1 MTSLMP
7 DGEPAPQ
14 PRPLIGI
21 SCYVEQARW
30 GDWDLPAVLVPA
42 AYVDLVA
49 KAGGRPLVVPP
60 MAAAAAETVA
70 VLDGLVLAGG
80 SDIGPEH
87 YGRPAH
93 LQTTQVRPD
102 RDRGELALLA
112 EAQDRNLPILGICRG
127 AQLLTVARG
136 AALDQHLPDGRSAA
150 AAIPHRGGPGRFTR
164 HDVAVVPGSL
174 LSSIVGTELTVSS
187 YHHQAPVEPGKGLV
201 AVGHAPDGALE
212 AVEDPE
218 RAFCLGVL
226 WHPEADGDVALFSAL
241 VAAATTARKARA

>member
-1 MTSLMP
+1 MTSQ
-7 DGEPAPQ
+7 DGESAPQ

-21 SCYVEQARW
+21 SCHVEQARW

-80 SDIGPEH
+80 ADIGPEV
-87 YGRPAH
+87 YGQPADPR
-93 LQTTQVRPD
+93 TTQTRPD
-102 RDRGELALLA
+102 RDGGELAMLT
-112 EAQDRNLPILGICRG
+112 EAQDRDLPILGICRG

-136 AALDQHLPDGRSAA
+136 AALDQHLQDGGPAA
-150 AAIPHRGGPGRFTR
+150 TATRHRGGPGRFTR
-164 HDVAVVPGSL
+164 HDVAVVRGSL

-187 YHHQAPVEPGKGLV
+187 NHHQAPLEPGHGLAAV
-201 AVGHAPDGALE
+201 AHAPDGVLE
-212 AVEDPE
+212 GVEDPE

-241 VAAATTARKARA
+241 VGAARTARTARA

>member
-1 MTSLMP
+1 MTSQMP

-14 PRPLIGI
+14 QRPLIGI

-30 GDWDLPAVLVPA
+30 GDWDVPAVLVPA

-80 SDIGPEH
+80 ADIGPDV
-87 YGRPAH
+87 YGRPVH
-93 LQTTQVRPD
+93 PRTTQTRPD
-102 RDRGELALLA
+102 RDSGELALLT
-112 EAQDRNLPILGICRG
+112 EAQGRDLPILGICRG

-136 AALDQHLPDGRSAA
+136 AALDQHLPDERSGATA
-150 AAIPHRGGPGRFTR
+150 TPHRGEPGGFTR
-164 HDVAVVPGSL
+164 HHVAIVPGSL

-201 AVGHAPDGALE
+201 AVAHAPDGALE

-241 VAAATTARKARA
+241 VAAARTARKARA